1 MHSESNE
8 SALAGEPAMDQP
20 VAVRVPPELRDIFG
34 EWAVACDPAPHCRP
48 GADPED
54 AAQVYS
60 LLAAASFD
68 ALLARQALA
77 RVYADALQNMEFGQF
92 AELRREGAAVFPWI
106 ARVVAEDSIL
116 RGQLP

>member
-1 MHSESNE
+1 MHTESTVVTQR
-8 SALAGEPAMDQP
+8 SMDQP
-20 VAVRVPPELRDIFG
+20 VAVRVPQQLRDIFG
-34 EWAVACDPAPHCRP
+34 EWAAACDPAPRCRP
-48 GADPED
+48 GADPDD
-54 AAQVYS
+54 AGQVYS

-106 ARVVAEDSIL
+106 AQVVADDPVL